1 MSNVDTV
8 DAIIFLQVHGEASL
22 SQFTLECLGAGK
34 QKAASHK
41 MRLAVLTST
50 FLPEILW
57 ARKRDWAER
66 ARIPLSFKTSPQG
79 THTSFF
85 PTFAEQYF
93 IRIYLCLSPESSA
106 CNQIFVS
113 LCSSKSPDILFL
125 SDLFLKLNTRSSA
138 IFSIGIRKWEIQSNP
153 ELADM
158 VSEMGIYN

>member
-1 MSNVDTV
+1 MHQTLKTIFAMSNVDTV

-93 IRIYLCLSPESSA
+93 IRIYLCISPESRHVIRFSFLVVHQNLLTSYSYLT
-106 CNQIFVS
+106 CFWSWTRGRQP
-113 LCSSKSPDILFL
+113 SSVL
-125 SDLFLKLNTRSSA
+125 
-138 IFSIGIRKWEIQSNP
+138 E
-153 ELADM
+153 
-158 VSEMGIYN
+158 